1 MEAPGGLRFWNK
13 LFPVLVQ
20 RGMFVIDPVLVH
32 ALVQPVVR
40 AFQSSPHLAQPGSV
54 GWSGCK
60 YIQIG
65 HRPFNLG

>member
-1 MEAPGGLRFWNK
+1 
-13 LFPVLVQ
+13 
-20 RGMFVIDPVLVH
+20 MFVIDPVLVH